1 MRRSHLVSSVCLSFV
16 LAACG
21 GAPTDGSRGQELGQS
36 SAELLGALHGEELPT
51 GARITPTAAPG
62 SQLMS
67 LNPDLAANPTY
78 LADHAVSTAESPD
91 GKTLLVLTS
100 GYNLNNVVATG
111 SAIPDQSTEYVFVYD
126 ISVNPPVKRQ
136 VIQVPNT
143 FVGMAWNPSGNEF
156 YVSSGGD
163 DGLHVYAKG
172 GSAFAEIAASPIA
185 FHHGAAVGLQVAA
198 ASAGLA
204 VDASGTTAV
213 VANYENDSVSIV
225 DLTTHTLVADVDLRP
240 GKVDPSQSGVAGG
253 EYPYGVVIKGNDR
266 AYVSS
271 QRDREVVIVDF
282 KNGSPPHVAG
292 RIAVGGQP
300 NKMILDRKQSRLY
313 VANGTSDT
321 VSIIDTK
328 TNTVLDEVGTTAPA
342 WLFAN
347 REGLKGANPNALA
360 LSHDE
365 RTLYVTNGGT
375 NSVAVIR
382 LGDGD
387 DDDDHDDRSD
397 PEDRARLVGLIPTGW
412 YPNDVSVSQK
422 DDRLYV
428 INAKSPTKAGC
439 LDTAPPN
446 YTSYYSC
453 WNGNQYLWTLE
464 KAGFLTIPVPSD
476 AALNRLT
483 WQVASNNGFQPDA
496 DDRRGERVMQAL
508 SQRIKH
514 VVYIIKENRTYD
526 QVLGDLPVGN
536 GDPSLTIFGAALT
549 PNFHSLA
556 TKFVALDNFRDSG
569 ETSGVGWNWTMG
581 GRTTDAIEKTQPV
594 NYAGRGFNY
603 DWEGTNRNV
612 NVGLGTVAERQA
624 ALPFFYPADPDLLPG
639 TADVSAGEAAGH
651 EGGTSYLWD
660 AALRKGLSLR
670 NYGVFGDLSRYFIPP
685 SLPIYVPLDRH
696 PFDDGVVQ
704 FYPAKAAL
712 QSLSDPYFRGYDN
725 AYPDFW
731 RFKEWE
737 REFDQA
743 ASSGSLPNLMLVRFM
758 HDHFGSF
765 GSAIDG
771 VNTPPL
777 QIADN
782 DYAVGLLVD
791 KIAHS
796 PFKKDTL
803 VFVIEDD
810 AQDGP
815 DHVDGHRSIAFVA
828 GPYVK
833 QGAVISSSYNTVS
846 MVRTITGALG
856 LSALGLTDG
865 LAPPMSNVFDLDADP
880 NDWSYTALVPAILRT
895 SALPLPPPTA
905 MNESKSGSAF
915 AARAPRHDA
924 AYWERVTAGQDFT
937 REDALDVG
945 KFNQA
950 LWHGVMGELAA
961 YPATRDQRDL
971 SSNREDLLA
980 AARGGAK

>member
-1 MRRSHLVSSVCLSFV
+1 MRSRHWVSSLCLSSLV
-16 LAACG
+16 AACG
-21 GAPTDGSRGQELGQS
+21 GAPADASHAEELGQS
-36 SAELLGALHGEELPT
+36 SAELLGVSRGEELPT

-62 SQLMS
+62 SQFMS
-67 LNPDLAANPTY
+67 LNPDLPANPTY
-78 LADHAVSTAESPD
+78 LADHAVSTAVSPD
-91 GKTLLVLTS
+91 GKSLLVLTS

-126 ISVNPPVKRQ
+126 ISVNPPIKRQ
-136 VIQVPNT
+136 VVKVPNT
-143 FVGMAWNPSGNEF
+143 FVGMAWNPSGSEF

-163 DGLHVYAKG
+163 DGLHVYSRTG
-172 GSAFAEIAASPIA
+172 GTFAEVSTGPIA
-185 FHHGAAVGLQVAA
+185 FHHGAAVGLEVAA

-204 VDASGTTAV
+204 VNSSGTTAV
-213 VANYENDSVSIV
+213 VANYESDSVSIV
-225 DLTTHTLVADVDLRP
+225 DLKTRALVADVDLRP
-240 GKVDPSQSGVAGG
+240 GKVDPAQQGVAGG
-253 EYPYGVVIKGNDR
+253 EYPYGVIIKGEDR

-282 KNGSPPHVAG
+282 KSGAAPHVTG
-292 RIAVGGQP
+292 RITVGGQP
-300 NKMILDRKQSRLY
+300 NKMILDGKQRRLY
-313 VANGTSDT
+313 VANGNSDT

-328 TNTVLDEVGTTAPA
+328 TNTVLDEVGTTAPG
-342 WLFAN
+342 WLFGN
-347 REGLKGANPNALA
+347 RDGLKGANPNSLA

-387 DDDDHDDRSD
+387 DDDRSD
-397 PEDRARLVGLIPTGW
+397 PDDRARLVGLIPTGW
-412 YPNDVSVSQK
+412 YPNAVSVGAK
-422 DDRLYV
+422 DDRLYIV
-428 INAKSPTKAGC
+428 NAKSPTKAAC

-464 KAGFLTIPVPSD
+464 KAGFLTVPVPSD
-476 AALNRLT
+476 ASLNRLT
-483 WQVASNNGFQPDA
+483 WQVADNNNFQTGA
-496 DDRRGERVMQAL
+496 ADRRDDLIVDVL
-508 SQRIKH
+508 SHRIKH
-514 VVYIIKENRTYD
+514 IVYIIKENRTYD

-536 GDPSLTIFGAALT
+536 GDPSLTIFGAATT
-549 PNFHSLA
+549 PNFHALA
-556 TKFVALDNFRDSG
+556 KTFVDLDNFRDSG
-569 ETSGVGWNWTMG
+569 ETSGVGWNWATG

-624 ALPFFYPADPDLLPG
+624 ALPFFYPADPNLLPG
-639 TADVSAGEAAGH
+639 TADVSAGEAPGH

-660 AALRKGLSLR
+660 AALGKGLSLR
-670 NYGVFGDLSRYFIPP
+670 NYGVFGDLARYSVPP
-685 SLPIYVPLDRH
+685 SLPIYIPLDRH
-696 PFDDGVVQ
+696 PFDDQVVQ
-704 FYPAKAAL
+704 FYPTKAAL
-712 QSLSDPYFRGYDN
+712 QTRSDPYFRGFDN

-731 RFKEWE
+731 RYKEWE

-743 ASSGSLPNLMLVRFM
+743 AAAGSLANLTLVRLM

-771 VNTPPL
+771 INTPEL
-777 QIADN
+777 QMADN
-782 DYAVGLLVD
+782 DYAVGLLIE

-846 MVRTITGALG
+846 MVRTITGVLG
-856 LSALGLTDG
+856 LGSLGLTDG
-865 LAPPMSNVFDLDADP
+865 LAAPMSNVFDLDANP
-880 NDWSYTALVPAILRT
+880 NDWTYAALVPAILRT

-905 MNESKSGSAF
+905 MIDSRGGSAV
-915 AARAPRHDA
+915 AAQAPRHDA

-937 REDALDVG
+937 REDALDVS
-945 KFNQA
+945 KFNQT
-950 LWHGVMGELAA
+950 LWHGVMGEVAA
-961 YPATRDQRDL
+961 YPAIRDQRDL
-971 SSNREDLLA
+971 SSNREALLSETP
-980 AARGGAK
+980 RGGAQ